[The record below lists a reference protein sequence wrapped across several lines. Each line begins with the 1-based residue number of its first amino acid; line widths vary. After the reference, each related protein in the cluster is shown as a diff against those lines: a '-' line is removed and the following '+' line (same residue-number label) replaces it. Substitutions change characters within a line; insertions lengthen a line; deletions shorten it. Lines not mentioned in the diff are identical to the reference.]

1 MLEPEG
7 KTRRQTRMRNK
18 WIKRFFPLIVL
29 LLLAPWPVAY
39 AHAYDDDMA
48 GQDAVQ
54 IEVAEASA
62 APSWTAFG
70 KAIGGVTPGDLFHI
84 DTTDNP
90 ADIQVALYI
99 TNAHELIGCYRN
111 LILKV
116 GVYAESD
123 TGEWEK
129 ASMGNGEPVPETII
143 TMRNGQVSFTLPG
156 LAKYK
161 VTIDGGNFYCTT
173 ANTDSGSLSPQFYL
187 EVD

>member
-1 MLEPEG
+1 
-7 KTRRQTRMRNK
+7 MRNK
-18 WIKRFFPLIVL
+18 WIKRFFPIIVL

-39 AHAYDDDMA
+39 AYDDDMA

-54 IEVAEASA
+54 IEIAEASA
-62 APSWTAFG
+62 TPNWTAFG
-70 KAIGGVTPGDLFHI
+70 KAIGGVTPGDLFYI
-84 DTTDNP
+84 DATDNP
-90 ADIQVALYI
+90 VDIQVTLYI
-99 TNAHELIGCYRN
+99 TNAQELVSYYRF

-116 GVYAESD
+116 GVYVESNA
-123 TGEWEK
+123 GEWEK
-129 ASMGNGEPVPETII
+129 ASMGNGEPIPETFI

-156 LAKYK
+156 LAEYK